1 MKNKTIKNIFLTL
14 GALLMFASFPL
25 AGLGW
30 PTPEVVSFAAVG
42 LLLMIISLLINIIAS
57 GENKGMKL
65 NNLLIVLTI
74 VGAIVFS
81 IYNFNLIVLLIF
93 LVALVVACLR
103 RVSKKYIFLG
113 DLYLLA
119 SLILLASIYLFKN
132 SGSGFDGFFV
142 PGFLFLLSLLFII
155 NWGFSSFKKKM
166 K

>member
-1 MKNKTIKNIFLTL
+1 
-14 GALLMFASFPL
+14 MFASFPL

-42 LLLMIISLLINIIAS
+42 LLLMIIIIAS

-93 LVALVVACLR
+93 LVALVVACLW

-119 SLILLASIYLFKN
+119 SLILLASIYLFKK
-132 SGSGFDGFFV
+132 S
-142 PGFLFLLSLLFII
+142 
-155 NWGFSSFKKKM
+155 KA
-166 K
+166 